1 MRSPTASLREDKR
14 SAKKCKGGKRRFTLL
29 TAHLHAHSPSRLKLQ
44 IRKPCEGGRRGNPR
58 KPVSEA
64 EESARAQVDESTKT
78 SRLSQGVEA
87 GGERSAQRVMSLK
100 LPAGSSGE
108 LQGSGDPMH
117 HGQRGEGGLSMTP
130 DTWGYHKASN
140 FSRGGREGE
149 AGSVMLTRKL
159 SGSRIA

>member
-1 MRSPTASLREDKR
+1 MGLNTWWTDASPHGLTEGGKKISG
-14 SAKKCKGGKRRFTLL
+14 KCKGGKRRLTLL

-64 EESARAQVDESTKT
+64 EESARAKVDESTKT

-130 DTWGYHKASN
+130 DIWGYHKASN
-140 FSRGGREGE
+140 FSRGGRG
-149 AGSVMLTRKL
+149 GRQGM
-159 SGSRIA
+159 

>member
-1 MRSPTASLREDKR
+1 MRKGSAHECTHWTPQKEQVLPTTKVGLNTWWTDAFPHGLTEGGKKISG
-14 SAKKCKGGKRRFTLL
+14 KCKGGKRRFTLL

-64 EESARAQVDESTKT
+64 EESARAQVDESTIT

-100 LPAGSSGE
+100 LTAGSSVE
-108 LQGSGDPMH
+108 LQGSGDLMH
-117 HGQRGEGGLSMTP
+117 HGQRG
-130 DTWGYHKASN
+130 
-140 FSRGGREGE
+140 REDYP
-149 AGSVMLTRKL
+149 
-159 SGSRIA
+159 